1 MANKDPQEFS
11 LDDILNEFLV
21 DAAPEKS
28 PVKEPAS
35 QGSSAKFDTLTRLD
49 ALLFDAPKDTSES
62 GLDTLLFETPTEA
75 SERGM
80 DALVLTEKEEKPESK
95 PEDTLKSPE
104 DASAPADDDLLSELD
119 SLLGEFPQPE
129 TSAPQAASV
138 ADETIRF
145 TPEILEDVPDS
156 EEAPDPILSEDT
168 TIRMDD
174 VVSQFM
180 EEESQKA
187 AAAPKAEPAIIYN
200 PRTRLREL
208 KKKLVAGP
216 EKRYYELS
224 EQGIGKVQVAILVS
238 IIIVILCALTT
249 TMFTM
254 GLVPENRLRF
264 LIFSQVLAMLV
275 SALLGADQMIDG
287 LADLFRGRFGVNTM
301 LSITFAACCVDS
313 VLCLMELRVPCCAA
327 FSLEMAMALWARY
340 ERHSTEM
347 AQMDTMRKA
356 VRLNSVVK
364 VDNYY
369 NGQAGILRGL
379 GEVEDFMDTY
389 NKPSTPERV
398 QGFFAFISML
408 VCFGIAAFAGM
419 NHGMSLAVQV
429 LSTSLLVAVPASA
442 FVAVTRPMA
451 ILERRLHM
459 VGTVLC
465 GWKGI
470 RSLSGKAA
478 FPIDDSDLFP
488 VGSSKLNGVKFYGD
502 RNPDE
507 VVSYAASLIGVAGG
521 GLVPLFENLRKNR
534 SCPEYPVTNFRN
546 YGDGGVGGE
555 VQNQPVLLGNLDFL
569 QDMGVEIPAGTMV
582 NQAVY
587 AAVDGELCAVFA
599 ISYAKMRSSSA
610 GLISLCSSR
619 KLTPVIISQDF
630 MLTES
635 LIQDKFGV
643 NTRRV
648 AFPAPEVRAELA
660 QRQATPED
668 TALALATREDLVSI
682 TYAVSGA
689 RALRTST
696 NLGVGLNIFGGILG
710 MVIMLVL
717 AYLGSVELLT
727 PTNVLLYQLVWMLP
741 SLLICEWTRTV

>member
-1 MANKDPQEFS
+1 MSHKESQDFN
-11 LDDILNEFLV
+11 LDDILNEFHV
-21 DAAPEKS
+21 DPVPAETAAKPPLPNK
-28 PVKEPAS
+28 P
-35 QGSSAKFDTLTRLD
+35 GKFDTLARLDMLLFDSAEKKEEETKPAAPITADTSLEADMTDLASAAAKENTAAKDAEDPFNLD
-49 ALLFDAPKDTSES
+49 ALLGEFSDSES
-62 GLDTLLFETPTEA
+62 AAPVTVSDEPTMRFEPVVSEADPDTNQ
-75 SERGM
+75 
-80 DALVLTEKEEKPESK
+80 PESAVT
-95 PEDTLKSPE
+95 EDN
-104 DASAPADDDLLSELD
+104 
-119 SLLGEFPQPE
+119 
-129 TSAPQAASV
+129 
-138 ADETIRF
+138 
-145 TPEILEDVPDS
+145 
-156 EEAPDPILSEDT
+156 

-174 VVSQFM
+174 VLAALTLDKVDAKAD
-180 EEESQKA
+180 ESE
-187 AAAPKAEPAIIYN
+187 PKTASIIYN

-224 EQGIGKVQVAILVS
+224 EQGAGKLQLAILINV
-238 IIIVILCALTT
+238 IIVILCALTT

-275 SALLGADQMIDG
+275 SALLGSDQMIDG
-287 LADLFRGRFGVNTM
+287 LAELLKAHFSVNT
-301 LSITFAACCVDS
+301 LLGITFAACCIDA
-313 VLCLMELRVPCCAA
+313 LFCLVELRVPCCAA
-327 FSLEMAMALWARY
+327 FSLEMTMALWARY

-356 VRLNSVVK
+356 VRLNSLVRA
-364 VDNYY
+364 DNYFD
-369 NGQAGILRGL
+369 GKAGILRGI
-379 GEVEDFMDTY
+379 GEVEDFMDNY
-389 NKPSTPERV
+389 QKLSAPEKL
-398 QGFFAFISML
+398 QGLFAFISML
-408 VCFGIAAFAGM
+408 ACFGIAAFAAIT
-419 NHGMSLAVQV
+419 HGMSLAVQV

-465 GWKGI
+465 GWKGV
-470 RSLSGKAA
+470 RGLSGKAA
-478 FPIDDSDLFP
+478 FPVDDSDLFP
-488 VGSSKLNGVKFYGD
+488 LGSSKLNGVKFYGN

-507 VVSYAASLIGVAGG
+507 VVSYAASLIRVAGG
-521 GLVPLFENLRKNR
+521 GLVTLFETLRKNR
-534 SCPEYPVTNFRN
+534 DCAEYPVTNFRN

-555 VQNQPVLLGNLDFL
+555 VRGEPVLLGNLEFL

-610 GLISLCSSR
+610 GLVSLCGNR
-619 KLTPVIISQDF
+619 KLTPVIISSDF
-630 MLTES
+630 MLTEG

-648 AFPAPEVRAELA
+648 IFPTPEVRSELA
-660 QRQATPED
+660 KRTAGPED
-668 TALALATREDLVSI
+668 SALALATREDLVSL

-689 RALRTST
+689 RALRSAT

-717 AYLGSVELLT
+717 AYLGSAELLT

-741 SLLICEWTRTV
+741 GLLISEWTRTV